1 LEQLRQDLVGQKFTF
16 DDGDWLEVI
25 QIKWR
30 GDEDYLVTYHV
41 QQGPGIPRKLVMSLQ
56 EFIATY
62 GYLFGEGP
70 PPEPRQ

>member
-1 LEQLRQDLVGQKFTF
+1 LRQDLVGQKFTF
-16 DDGDWLEVI
+16 ADGDYLEVI

-56 EFIATY
+56 EFIGTY
-62 GYLFGEGP
+62 GYLFGEGE

>member
-1 LEQLRQDLVGQKFTF
+1 LRQDLVGQKYVFG
-16 DDGDWLEVI
+16 DGDWLEVI

-56 EFIATY
+56 EFLGTY
-62 GYLFGEGP
+62 GYLFGEGE
-70 PPEPRQ
+70 PPEPRE